1 WVLALKVEQRHQVA
15 DGGTVGREI
24 GGTGDAFRIGKI
36 VAAVRRQRLQS
47 PVFLNE
53 FQQRGVVAISV
64 VHVPGLGERRDYD
77 ERNARTIAEKVNGLN
92 VAGVVK
98 SARLVEGNEDGS
110 CLPQSVLRLDGIHQI
125 ADEGFVQLRQ
135 RCARVAIHDVV
146 RLHE

>member
-1 WVLALKVEQRHQVA
+1 VAVKQGHKYAGAGWSNNLLPLAESLPRMTWVLALKVEQRHQVA

-77 ERNARTIAEKVNGLN
+77 ERNARTIAEKVNG
-92 VAGVVK
+92 
-98 SARLVEGNEDGS
+98 
-110 CLPQSVLRLDGIHQI
+110 
-125 ADEGFVQLRQ
+125 
-135 RCARVAIHDVV
+135 
-146 RLHE
+146 